1 MTAPVNT
8 VYNNGITP
16 VTGDQFN
23 TFLQAVTNVSAL
35 RLFLGVPGMTAE
47 LLGIGVPNDGGGG
60 VFYWNASSSGPDDGY
75 NVIVPNATN
84 GGGWNRLAVTV
95 PSSFA
100 KIATQTILANP
111 SAISAVP
118 VGVPINSTLAFNGG
132 TLGATMPASASLV
145 SYNGTILEA
154 TTLSAGGTWSAG
166 TLTLNYQAGTLTT
179 FGAGLSLS
187 GGTLTAS
194 GGVTSLVAGAG
205 LSGGTITGSG
215 TIALAAIG
223 SLDLLA
229 NSTTASAVPT
239 GVTLSSYL
247 DAVLGATQGA
257 VIYRSASGWVE
268 LSPGTS
274 GQFLQTAG
282 AAANPAWA
290 SINRT
295 LEFAIQGLPPP
306 SQVYEIT
313 VTESGTLTANAG
325 GAAGQVLA
333 NPGSTWLWPL
343 ATVHSGT
350 VTTQGTVTISTG
362 GAFTWPSFSGVAL
375 ANGDSVR
382 FTAPAT
388 QDATGSGPIFALR
401 YSTP

>member
-1 MTAPVNT
+1 MSGVLKAPPFSRTTANEPVLGST
-8 VYNNGITP
+8 FNNAMAQIERA
-16 VTGDQFN
+16 F
-23 TFLQAVTNVSAL
+23 VSYIPSQY
-35 RLFLGVPGMTAE
+35 VIE
-47 LLGIGVPNDGGGG
+47 LLQGTVD
-60 VFYWNASSSGPDDGY
+60 AS
-75 NVIVPNATN
+75 
-84 GGGWNRLAVTV
+84 
-95 PSSFA
+95 
-100 KIATQTILANP
+100 
-111 SAISAVP
+111 
-118 VGVPINSTLAFNGG
+118 
-132 TLGATMPASASLV
+132 
-145 SYNGTILEA
+145 GTI
-154 TTLSAGGTWSAG
+154 TIGSG
-166 TLTLNYQAGTLTT
+166 LTLNA
-179 FGAGLSLS
+179 
-187 GGTLTAS
+187 GGTLTGGGGGSVPTPAGLVS
-194 GGVTSLVAGAG
+194 TNGTVLETTTLAAAFTWSADTLSLNNFGTAANGGVPVSPGGTVDFLRADGSWSAPPSGTGTVTSVVAGTG
-205 LSGGTITGSG
+205 LAGGTITGSG

-257 VIYRSASGWVE
+257 IVYRSASGWVE

-401 YSTP
+401 MSTP